1 MKPIFTMSPKSL
13 ESRRLGQ
20 GLGCLALVAMCF
32 FGCIPGL
39 CGFSSAC
46 AAPSDGLTEVSQV
59 LDLEVLTQQIEQ
71 ARADHERE
79 YAAQQRLCYQ
89 KFAVNACLR
98 ELRIQKRVVMEDLR
112 RQEVLINDEG
122 RKRRGIDAMNR
133 LEKRLDQQHQ
143 DKQDRDIPSAAPT
156 R

>member
-20 GLGCLALVAMCF
+20 GLRCLALVAMCF

-39 CGFSSAC
+39 CGLSSAW
-46 AAPSDGLTEVSQV
+46 AAPSDGLPEVSQV
-59 LDLEVLTQQIEQ
+59 LDLEVLIQRIEQ
-71 ARADHERE
+71 ARAEHERV

-98 ELRIQKRVVMEDLR
+98 ELRLQKRVVMEDLR

-122 RKRRGIDAMNR
+122 RKRRGVQAIEQLEQR
-133 LEKRLDQQHQ
+133 LQ
-143 DKQDRDIPSAAPT
+143 DKQERDTPPSGAT

>member
-1 MKPIFTMSPKSL
+1 
-13 ESRRLGQ
+13 
-20 GLGCLALVAMCF
+20 MCF

-39 CGFSSAC
+39 CGLSSAW
-46 AAPSDGLTEVSQV
+46 AAPSDGLPEVSQV
-59 LDLEVLTQQIEQ
+59 LDLEVLIQRIEQ
-71 ARADHERE
+71 ARSEHERV

-98 ELRIQKRVVMEDLR
+98 ELRLQKRVVMEDLR

-122 RKRRGIDAMNR
+122 RKRRGVQAIEQLEQR
-133 LEKRLDQQHQ
+133 LQ
-143 DKQDRDIPSAAPT
+143 DKQERDTPPSGTT

>member
-1 MKPIFTMSPKSL
+1 
-13 ESRRLGQ
+13 
-20 GLGCLALVAMCF
+20 MCF

-39 CGFSSAC
+39 CGLSSAW
-46 AAPSDGLTEVSQV
+46 AAPSDGLPEVSQV
-59 LDLEVLTQQIEQ
+59 LDLEVLIQRIEQ
-71 ARADHERE
+71 ARAEHERV

-98 ELRIQKRVVMEDLR
+98 ELRLQKRVVMEDLR

-122 RKRRGIDAMNR
+122 RKRRGVQAIEQLEQR
-133 LEKRLDQQHQ
+133 LQ
-143 DKQDRDIPSAAPT
+143 DKQERDTPPSGTT